1 MIAYACRLLSV
12 ALPPVYVAPEADG
25 ELELR
30 IVLEGQQV
38 VPSFLLGRNLLTGRS
53 EKDLAFFLARK
64 LVRLRADQ
72 FLLSPEAVSSQDE
85 LRVIIGAAVKL
96 VHPEFDLP
104 GTDPALVRKYTAFL
118 QKTVQPLTL
127 TSAGSAIEQIVADPS
142 RVNLDA
148 WVLGANQSADRAG
161 LLFCGD
167 AVAAVREMLRSSDSQ
182 GGDPEAA
189 VKDLIRWSVSAD
201 YMDLREQLGL
211 TNEVSTAAPVRQPQ
225 PFPRRPYQPPKA

>member
-1 MIAYACRLLSV
+1 MASL
-12 ALPPVYVAPEADG
+12 
-25 ELELR
+25 
-30 IVLEGQQV
+30 
-38 VPSFLLGRNLLTGRS
+38 
-53 EKDLAFFLARK
+53 
-64 LVRLRADQ
+64 
-72 FLLSPEAVSSQDE
+72 DE

-104 GTDPALVRKYTAFL
+104 GADPASVHNYAAFL

-127 TSAGSAIEQIVADPS
+127 TSAGSAIEQIVADPA
-142 RVNLDA
+142 RVNLDV

-167 AVAAVREMLRSSDSQ
+167 VVAAVREMLRSSDGQ
-182 GGDPEAA
+182 GGDSESA

-201 YMDLREQLGL
+201 YMDLRDQMGL
-211 TNEVSTAAPVRQPQ
+211 TNEAAPAEPVRQPQ